1 MASDRTIP
9 ETGVMDRYSGR
20 EADEFSVDNNLTFED
35 RLSRFEGAEIELM
48 RAEAYMER
56 GADKA
61 EAYGDIKDVREAIDI
76 LRGSAEYHANGFS
89 KEELSK
95 AAEEKT
101 VDVAVLQ
108 AIADRRTIDQ
118 RPRIPEGLADRL
130 RDEDQTRTQEPN
142 RETDRDQER

>member
-1 MASDRTIP
+1 MATDRTIP
-9 ETGVMDRYSGR
+9 ETGIVDRYSGR
-20 EADEFSVDNNLTFED
+20 ESDEFSVDNSLSFKD

-61 EAYGDIKDVREAIDI
+61 EAYGDIRDVREAISV
-76 LRGSAEYHANGFS
+76 LRDSAEYHANGFS
-89 KEELSK
+89 KEELAH
-95 AAEEKT
+95 AAEEKI

-108 AIADRRTIDQ
+108 AIADRRSVEQ

-130 RDEDQTRTQEPN
+130 RDDEQTRTPEPS
-142 RETDRDQER
+142 REDDRDQER